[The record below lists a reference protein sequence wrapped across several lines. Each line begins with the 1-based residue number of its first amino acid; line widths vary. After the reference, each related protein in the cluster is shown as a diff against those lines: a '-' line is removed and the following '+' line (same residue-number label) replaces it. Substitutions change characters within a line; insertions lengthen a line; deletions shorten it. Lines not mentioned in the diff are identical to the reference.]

1 MLGTKDIYFIPES
14 ELQGGSDVPD
24 FEEKVG
30 AGVPNGE
37 QQLNNSLFADLDD
50 QQMDDVEEPI
60 DVEEM
65 AILGDD
71 DDTVAGDEGIDEFAE
86 IREGMLRLLLPAY
99 FTIRH

>member
-1 MLGTKDIYFIPES
+1 M
-14 ELQGGSDVPD
+14 QGGSDVPD